1 MPEPRAGAGREA
13 PVLYDLADGGRVAII
28 TLNRPE
34 RLNAYNVAMRD
45 ALYEA
50 LLAVRDTPGVR
61 AVVLRGNGKAFCS
74 GGDVAEFGS
83 APSPVRAREV
93 RWLRD
98 VWGTLRRLR
107 AITIA
112 AVHGYAVGGG
122 FEVAMLCDQCIAAA
136 DARFAL
142 PETGLG
148 MIPGVGGTQTLSRLI
163 GSGRALRLVLSGAEL
178 DAHAAQRLGLVARVV
193 APSRLMPTAL
203 DLARRVGGL
212 EPPLAVHLKR
222 SVWDGLDRPLA
233 AGLALERRAAALAAR
248 TSAEAT
254 MGSAP

>member
-1 MPEPRAGAGREA
+1 MPEPRASAGREA
-13 PVLYDLADGGRVAII
+13 AVLYDLIDDGKIAIVA
-28 TLNRPE
+28 LNRPE

-61 AVVLRGNGKAFCS
+61 AVVLRGKGKAFCS

-122 FEVAMLCDQCIAAA
+122 FEMAMLCDQCIAAV
-136 DARFAL
+136 DTRFAL

-148 MIPGVGGTQTLSRLI
+148 MIPGVGGTQTLARLI
-163 GSGRALRLVLSGAEL
+163 GSGRALRMVLGGADL
-178 DAHAAQRLGLVARVV
+178 DAHAAQRLGLVSRVV
-193 APSRLMPTAL
+193 APARLLPTAL
-203 DLARRVGGL
+203 DVARRVAGVA
-212 EPPLAVHLKR
+212 PALAAHLKR

-233 AGLALERRAAALAAR
+233 AGLALERRAVVLAAR
-248 TSAEAT
+248 ASATSAT
-254 MGSAP
+254 RSAL

>member
-1 MPEPRAGAGREA
+1 MPEPRAGSGREA
-13 PVLYDLADGGRVAII
+13 PVLYDLIDAGRVALI

-50 LLAVRDTPGVR
+50 LLAVRDTPGIR
-61 AVVLRGNGKAFCS
+61 AVVLRGRGKAFCS
-74 GGDVAEFGS
+74 GGDVAEFGN

-98 VWGTLRRLR
+98 VWGTLRRLP
-107 AITIA
+107 AVTVA

-122 FEVAMLCDQCIAAA
+122 FEMAMLCDQCIAAA

-148 MIPGVGGTQTLSRLI
+148 MIPGVGGTQTLAQLI
-163 GSGRALRLVLSGAEL
+163 GSARALHMVLSGTEL
-178 DAHAAQRLGLVARVV
+178 DASAAQRLGLVARVV
-193 APSRLMPTAL
+193 APSRLLQAALEFARRDAAL
-203 DLARRVGGL
+203 DPALAMR
-212 EPPLAVHLKR
+212 LKR

-233 AGLALERRAAALAAR
+233 AGLALERRAAALAR
-248 TSAEAT
+248 VEGTVR
-254 MGSAP
+254 SAP